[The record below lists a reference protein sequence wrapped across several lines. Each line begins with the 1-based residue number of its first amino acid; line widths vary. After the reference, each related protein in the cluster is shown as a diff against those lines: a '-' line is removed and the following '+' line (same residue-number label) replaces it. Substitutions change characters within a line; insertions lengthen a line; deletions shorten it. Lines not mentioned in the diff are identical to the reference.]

1 LLVDGREE
9 MIGALDEATDEEN
22 DAEMAEDECCGKT
35 VKVRTFV
42 PVTSLVWTE
51 SGSDGSALEEVALA
65 LALTFAEDET
75 GMPVLVEQSEIV
87 L

>member
-1 LLVDGREE
+1 
-9 MIGALDEATDEEN
+9 MIGALDEATDAEN
-22 DAEMAEDECCGKT
+22 DAEMAEDERCGKT

-51 SGSDGSALEEVALA
+51 SGSDGSALAEVALA

-75 GMPVLVEQSEIV
+75 RTPVLVEQSEIV